1 MVVFIAVEDDTSGV
15 MVVNVATWGWKYIK
29 KNKKKTTFKEK
40 KLVHLVILLYSEIIP
55 SLPSTMTK
63 NFRLMKTLS
72 SN

>member
-29 KNKKKTTFKEK
+29 KTTFKEK
-40 KLVHLVILLYSEIIP
+40 KLVHLVILLNSEIIP